1 VWLVDP
7 RAEADTDQIYRR
19 INLGQ
24 SGDVAYAAIFYL
36 PANKW
41 LEDERVSL
49 SGPGWQAVLTRHHAA
64 FPKIED
70 VDGEP
75 RVVEQSIRRPS
86 MLVAVGLDGPPTAQ
100 RASRGRERLETL
112 TGALS
117 LLLHYSLFAAKAWE
131 GFLEQTTPGK
141 LRFDAVRTHV
151 EMKRPDPAVMRDAAS
166 RARSLDPAS
175 LPEPLA
181 RALRWYARGAA
192 EADRVDAFI
201 SYWLATLLI
210 IQNWHRENVEP
221 PTDGGEHPVRRQVR
235 DYLRQ
240 RMSLD
245 GGEEEGLFKRINSM
259 YQTRHR
265 IFKGSQLALDVKDVL
280 VAETTCRRLLDFE
293 LRLSQAGG
301 EQS

>member
-7 RAEADTDQIYRR
+7 RAEVDTDQIYRR

-36 PANKW
+36 PAGEW

-49 SGPGWQAVLTRHHAA
+49 SGPGWQAVLTRRHAA

-75 RVVEQSIRRPS
+75 RVVERGIRRPS
-86 MLVAVGLDGPPTAQ
+86 MLVAVGLDGPPTAE

-117 LLLHYSLFAAKAWE
+117 LLLGYSLFTAKAWE
-131 GFLEQTTPGK
+131 GFVEQATPGK
-141 LRFDAVRTHV
+141 LRFDAVRTDV
-151 EMKRPDPAVMRDAAS
+151 EIKRLDPAAMRDAAS
-166 RARSLDPAS
+166 RAASVDPAS

-192 EADRVDAFI
+192 EADRIDAFI
-201 SYWLATLLI
+201 SYWLATLLV
-210 IQNWHRENVEP
+210 IQSWHRQNIEP
-221 PTDGGEHPVRRQVR
+221 PTDSGEHPVRKQIR

-240 RMSLD
+240 RMGLD
-245 GGEEEGLFKRINSM
+245 ASEEEGLFRRIDSM
-259 YQTRHR
+259 YETRHR
-265 IFKGSQLALDVKDVL
+265 IFKGSRLALNVQDVVA
-280 VAETTCRRLLDFE
+280 AETTCRRLLDFE
-293 LRLSQAGG
+293 LRLSQVAG
-301 EQS
+301 EKS